1 MRAYLQLDTAYAP
14 QPRTDGK
21 WVNDGG
27 TFKAEHL
34 SPKLQEMMD
43 KQLSFR
49 SSLEKTFQ
57 IERLNS
63 SLSIKQTAEI
73 IIPPGVHA

>member
-1 MRAYLQLDTAYAP
+1 MQLDTAYAP

-27 TFKAEHL
+27 TFKAEQT
-34 SPKLQEMMD
+34 SPKIQAKME

-49 SSLEKTFQ
+49 NSLENTFR

-63 SLSIKQTAEI
+63 SLSVKQTSEI
-73 IIPPGVHA
+73 LIPPGVDA